1 MDGFREGFEFFAEHA
16 SDFAGMD
23 LGSGYVDSVNG
34 EISEF
39 IESVAHF
46 KGMQSSVDTLK
57 GDLAEFWHAGT
68 FNIDA
73 AVKGSGNR
81 VQVDRSHDF
90 GSVDVSG
97 KNIELDAGLKY
108 YKNGVES
115 AKQQAKSVFEA
126 YKKYQ
131 SGGGKETLEEYLKNR
146 NYQDDSVLNDA
157 VHSGQIRVIPL
168 QLFYAQAT

>member
-1 MDGFREGFEFFAEHA
+1 MDDFKEGFAFFTEHA

-23 LGSGYVDSVNG
+23 LGSGYVDSVEG
-34 EISEF
+34 EIDDF
-39 IESVAHF
+39 IDSVVHF
-46 KGMQSSVDTLK
+46 KGMQSSVGTLK

-68 FNIDA
+68 FNINA

-81 VQVDRSHDF
+81 LQVDRSHDF

-97 KNIELDAGLKY
+97 KNIDLKAGLKY
-108 YKNGVES
+108 YKNGAES

-126 YKKYQ
+126 YKNYQ
-131 SGGGKETLEEYLKNR
+131 AGGGKESLEEYLKNR

-157 VHSGQIRVIPL
+157 V
-168 QLFYAQAT
+168 